1 MKAKEYAKATRIVLA
16 FAVGSLATKHF
27 LRTHRLAVRPKPRVN
42 VGNDMAADLEGCFFL
57 SPSTTTGNGRG
68 RERSSAGS
76 NLLPD
81 NSRQVPFVPLHELT
95 RSNEGGKKVDCPSM
109 MSPVYDRIMTAADKR
124 TAGNKMEE
132 HQRTQ
137 LIPKQIH
144 VAWIRGHSS
153 DATYNARCLPDDF
166 VRYTEIW
173 KRQFPSYSFY
183 FHDDYA
189 VDTLLHSREWPE
201 FPHLQMILRHCLKFD
216 GAVKIDVWRNLV
228 LYAYG
233 GIYTDL
239 DAAATD
245 EISEETIGSNDSA
258 FFLSDTRNRPTQ
270 GCQGM
275 IPGHPIAFNTLMQI
289 LTNLMGSDDVAS
301 IKPVFTT
308 GPAVLKDVYTKLMG
322 TLDSGLHHTDFA
334 GNVRKVAREDG
345 YLFGFGNERDE
356 IVQWNETLKVT
367 KRQRAYWLL
376 QTKHWSDQIKSDS
389 EQLLHQSCWRELYEA
404 MHSDRPSV

>member
-1 MKAKEYAKATRIVLA
+1 
-16 FAVGSLATKHF
+16 
-27 LRTHRLAVRPKPRVN
+27 
-42 VGNDMAADLEGCFFL
+42 
-57 SPSTTTGNGRG
+57 
-68 RERSSAGS
+68 
-76 NLLPD
+76 
-81 NSRQVPFVPLHELT
+81 
-95 RSNEGGKKVDCPSM
+95 
-109 MSPVYDRIMTAADKR
+109 
-124 TAGNKMEE
+124 
-132 HQRTQ
+132 
-137 LIPKQIH
+137 
-144 VAWIRGHSS
+144 
-153 DATYNARCLPDDF
+153 
-166 VRYTEIW
+166 
-173 KRQFPSYSFY
+173 
-183 FHDDYA
+183 
-189 VDTLLHSREWPE
+189 
-201 FPHLQMILRHCLKFD
+201 MILRHCLKFD